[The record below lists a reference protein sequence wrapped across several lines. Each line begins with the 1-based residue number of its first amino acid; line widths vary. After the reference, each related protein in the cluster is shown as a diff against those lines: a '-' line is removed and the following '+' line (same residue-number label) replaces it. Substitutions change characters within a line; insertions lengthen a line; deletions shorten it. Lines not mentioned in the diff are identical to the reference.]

1 MVRLQVVQE
10 LQAAA
15 PLVAT
20 GATPASAAA
29 AHLPSAEPG
38 RLRELFDFWEA
49 RLGAM
54 ASSMHALEPAIAL
67 HVCIR
72 KELAAARA
80 GDRGPAPAV
89 LQAAPSAAELQR
101 GLGASWLR
109 LAKSARAAGNPE
121 SAANA
126 LMQAR
131 LHAPT
136 LATLA
141 SAKMEWAAGQPHDAM
156 ARLRQQR
163 ARLEGALPDR
173 PTGGEREAVG
183 ATVLM
188 LARFSDEAGE
198 LEAEEVMAMH
208 VRVVELCPSW
218 EKGHYWLGRFHDTQ
232 LRRALDAAARR
243 EVEVPATHPGQMS
256 CPAKRVVTPKE
267 RERKKIEAHATHLAP
282 MIRCYGQ
289 ALQKGA
295 KHAPSV
301 LPRVLTS
308 WLDYADKLAQAET
321 GELGT
326 FSAID
331 KAGRLREP
339 HEAMTRVVATL
350 PLRMWL
356 PCVPQ
361 LVSRTCHRDEPTR
374 KLLLTL
380 LAHLL
385 AEYPQQLVWAV
396 MPVALSATVERRRPG
411 EQIVAQAKQQLL
423 RKPELEVGRPRP
435 LASPPSLASAPRPF
449 FYLPFPYPQQAAEL
463 RASFATDDSAA
474 TRCYPLLDAPS
485 PFPPPFIDPPR
496 LGLLDPL
503 VSLLLYISPPGWASS
518 PPGTPFPRF

>member
-15 PLVAT
+15 PLVTT

-29 AHLPSAEPG
+29 AHLPSAGPG
-38 RLRELFDFWEA
+38 RLRELLDFWEA

-54 ASSMHALEPAIAL
+54 ASSLHALEPAIAL

-72 KELAAARA
+72 KELAAARV
-80 GDRGPAPAV
+80 GDGGPAAGV

-173 PTGGEREAVG
+173 ATGGEREALG

-308 WLDYADKLAQAET
+308 WLDYADNMRNQLVVQKLQQMFKTGRVSGMTGQAEPT
-321 GELGT
+321 GAHALEPGFELPVFT
-326 FSAID
+326 VSAMDYQKIE
-331 KAGRLREP
+331 GLRP
-339 HEAMTRVVATL
+339 PRDGAPRVWTEAEQTL
-350 PLRMWL
+350 IPELKTH
-356 PCVPQ
+356 
-361 LVSRTCHRDEPTR
+361 VSINIA
-374 KLLLTL
+374 KLL
-380 LAHLL
+380 
-385 AEYPQQLVWAV
+385 P
-396 MPVALSATVERRRPG
+396 
-411 EQIVAQAKQQLL
+411 
-423 RKPELEVGRPRP
+423 
-435 LASPPSLASAPRPF
+435 
-449 FYLPFPYPQQAAEL
+449 
-463 RASFATDDSAA
+463 
-474 TRCYPLLDAPS
+474 
-485 PFPPPFIDPPR
+485 
-496 LGLLDPL
+496 
-503 VSLLLYISPPGWASS
+503 
-518 PPGTPFPRF
+518 